1 MSTPEL
7 PSTPAAAPVPP
18 ANDAT
23 SPETSSL
30 TDAFL
35 SGGLPFQSAETP
47 AAEGQAAAPAA
58 AQTAVPPI
66 QDSDDANDTF
76 AAQAE
81 RNGWNAAQPASQP
94 AQAAVPQQTTQPS
107 ALPPEGLYLP
117 TGQRNYAGLT
127 PEEVVI
133 FKEMNRASYEKLRPM
148 YHRHKELEA
157 EQQAYAAKMAEMEK
171 LTKEL
176 KGQHFYD
183 LPDAWQLDPEI
194 RPLAEN
200 QQSLAAEADFWQR
213 QLAAID
219 RQERIQ
225 LIVAGQDGKPMITA
239 PMDPEP
245 EHRAQIT
252 RAMQDALAKHTQI
265 SAALTQNV
273 QSFKARYQGWD
284 DMVSEQTNRV
294 FGKFEKHIAPSRDAI
309 LKEFPAALRHKPIY
323 HYAANATAALAM
335 LLKDNETL
343 KKQLAGRQLNQ
354 PALASATPKP
364 TAAPTGKDHLSAL
377 EYLSKMSGK
386 GIVVP
391 RG

>member
-18 ANDAT
+18 ANDTT

-35 SGGLPFQSAETP
+35 SGGLPFQAAET
-47 AAEGQAAAPAA
+47 APATDA
-58 AQTAVPPI
+58 TTTTPSAPVSTPPVE
-66 QDSDDANDTF
+66 DSDSANDTF

-81 RNGWNAAQPASQP
+81 RNGWNAAQPASQS
-94 AQAAVPQQTTQPS
+94 AQPS
-107 ALPPEGLYLP
+107 IPTRPGGRDYNGLPPEDVAVFK
-117 TGQRNYAGLT
+117 QMSNEAYARLR
-127 PEEVVI
+127 PVYDAHKAYEASKAEREA
-133 FKEMNRASYEKLRPM
+133 KEAEREKLI
-148 YHRHKELEA
+148 A
-157 EQQAYAAKMAEMEK
+157 
-171 LTKEL
+171 EL

-219 RQERIQ
+219 KQEKIQ

-252 RAMQDALAKHTQI
+252 RAMQDALAKHAQV
-265 SAALTQNV
+265 SAAVTQSV

-294 FGKFEKHIAPSRDAI
+294 FGKFEKHIAPARDAI